1 MSDTPLNTED
11 LAPEEPPKF
20 SGLLQNIFF
29 DGTIEYDGMIG
40 QPEDFP
46 LTEAELAEVMNP
58 GTQSSP

>member
-1 MSDTPLNTED
+1 MNDTTLDAENF
-11 LAPEEPPKF
+11 APEEPPKF

-46 LTEAELAEVMNP
+46 LTEAELAEVSNP
-58 GTQSSP
+58 GTQPTP